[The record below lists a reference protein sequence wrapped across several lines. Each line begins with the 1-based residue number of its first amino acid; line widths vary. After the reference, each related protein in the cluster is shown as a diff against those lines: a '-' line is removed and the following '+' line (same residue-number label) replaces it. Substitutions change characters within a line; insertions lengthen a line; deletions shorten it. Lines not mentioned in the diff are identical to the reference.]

1 VIRFIQRNTDYLN
14 DHCSEAYILVGDKI
28 WTLVGPLSPKDKTQL
43 EERLRRVS
51 APASQDAIR
60 LDSPVQPQVARLTS
74 GIARP
79 TSPASHL
86 PRAANAGPSSTARVM
101 SPPPNPPT
109 NPRPVN
115 GSPPRSASPPP
126 SGISRPKSMLPSR
139 LGPSRG
145 RPNIPTSTS
154 GNHLVAPVDHRRALR
169 QLNGGPVTQPT
180 VPTGSEETPVTPVGD
195 DVSITIS
202 SILSHDPS
210 RSVDALKKIQR
221 ILEISPE
228 DARRSP
234 SYVELSEHTEGLV
247 ETITLQMGHVFE
259 RPEAIAEPD
268 NFRLA
273 KHLIQTLN
281 AFCDHPL
288 LAESLSVDIV
298 TALLE
303 ELTARL
309 LQTDD
314 SHDSK
319 VKDLSRFINMIILR
333 LFATGRRI
341 VIFRYDYDVS
351 KT

>member
-1 VIRFIQRNTDYLN
+1 MLGCRHPSSSGFLN
-14 DHCSEAYILVGDKI
+14 NFCSEAYILIGDKI
-28 WTLVGPLSPKDKTQL
+28 WSLVGSLSPKDKTQL

-51 APASQDAIR
+51 APASQEAIP
-60 LDSPVQPQVARLTS
+60 LDSPVQQPQVARLTS

-86 PRAANAGPSSTARVM
+86 PRTAGAGPSSMTRAM
-101 SPPPNPPT
+101 SPP
-109 NPRPVN
+109 NPRSVH
-115 GSPPRSASPPP
+115 GSPPRTASPPP
-126 SGISRPKSMLPSR
+126 SAISRPKSMLPSR

-154 GNHLVAPVDHRRALR
+154 GNHLVAPADHRRALR
-169 QLNGGPVTQPT
+169 QLNGGPVSHPP
-180 VPTGSEETPVTPVGD
+180 VPTSSEELPVTSVGD

-210 RSVDALKKIQR
+210 RSVDALKKVQR
-221 ILEISPE
+221 ILEIAPE
-228 DARRSP
+228 DARSSP
-234 SYVELSEHTEGLV
+234 TYVELSDHTEGLV

-259 RPEAIAEPD
+259 RPEAIAEPE

-288 LAESLSVDIV
+288 LAESLTVDIV

-314 SHDSK
+314 SQDSK

-341 VIFRYDYDVS
+341 VIFRYDLNDIYI
-351 KT
+351 

>member
-1 VIRFIQRNTDYLN
+1 
-14 DHCSEAYILVGDKI
+14 
-28 WTLVGPLSPKDKTQL
+28 
-43 EERLRRVS
+43 
-51 APASQDAIR
+51 
-60 LDSPVQPQVARLTS
+60 
-74 GIARP
+74 
-79 TSPASHL
+79 
-86 PRAANAGPSSTARVM
+86 
-101 SPPPNPPT
+101 
-109 NPRPVN
+109 
-115 GSPPRSASPPP
+115 
-126 SGISRPKSMLPSR
+126 MLPSR

-169 QLNGGPVTQPT
+169 QLNGGPLSHPV
-180 VPTGSEETPVTPVGD
+180 VPTSLDEHPAQSNGD
-195 DVSITIS
+195 DVTITIS

-210 RSVDALKKIQR
+210 RSVDALKRIQR
-221 ILEISPE
+221 ILEVPPE
-228 DARRSP
+228 NAGASP

-259 RPEAIAEPD
+259 RPEAITEPD
-268 NFRLA
+268 HFRLA

-314 SHDSK
+314 SPDSK

-341 VIFRYDYDVS
+341 VVFRYDHKITNIWHS
-351 KT
+351 

>member
-1 VIRFIQRNTDYLN
+1 MRFFTQHIPNRYLTEVY
-14 DHCSEAYILVGDKI
+14 SETYILVGEKI
-28 WTLVGPLSPKDKTQL
+28 WTLVGSLSPKDKTQL

-51 APASQDAIR
+51 GPAGQDAIR
-60 LDSPVQPQVARLTS
+60 HDSPVQPQVPRLTS

-79 TSPASHL
+79 TSPVSHL
-86 PRAANAGPSSTARVM
+86 PRTAGAVPSSVSRAI
-101 SPPPNPPT
+101 SPPPNPL
-109 NPRPVN
+109 PVN
-115 GSPPRSASPPP
+115 DSPSRSASPAP
-126 SGISRPKSMLPSR
+126 STITRPKSMLPSR

-145 RPNIPTSTS
+145 RPNISTSTS

-169 QLNGGPVTQPT
+169 QLNGGPVSHPV
-180 VPTGSEETPVTPVGD
+180 VPTIADEPPATSVGD

-210 RSVDALKKIQR
+210 RSVDALKRIQR
-221 ILEISPE
+221 ILEIVPENAPASP
-228 DARRSP
+228 P
-234 SYVELSEHTEGLV
+234 YVELSEHTEGLV

-259 RPEAIAEPD
+259 RPETISEPD
-268 NFRLA
+268 HFRLA

-341 VIFRYDYDVS
+341 VVFRYDH
-351 KT
+351 